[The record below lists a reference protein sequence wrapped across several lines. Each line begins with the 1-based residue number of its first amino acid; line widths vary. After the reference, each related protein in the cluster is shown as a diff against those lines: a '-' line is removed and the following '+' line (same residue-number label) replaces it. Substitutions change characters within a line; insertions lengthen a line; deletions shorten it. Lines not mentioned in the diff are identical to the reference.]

1 MTGPAAASSRGD
13 ERRNPSLFAP
23 VERLVSKLPHALR
36 SAVGTICS
44 FETILVMFLFAGV
57 YKGDPRFAWL
67 PFDITAA
74 FFALSVLTGA
84 FLLWNN
90 GFVLVRYSAHVLWL
104 YGAFTAWALITLA
117 WTPGHDYAQDKALF
131 LCTLVFWP
139 LAAGALIIAPH
150 PVRWRRFFLVL
161 LLFSGWIAL
170 ESLLY
175 FAINTLAGTRFAFVH
190 ALSGTYLSLGR
201 VIGPGLLV
209 ITAVVLFVRT
219 RWWLRLLLATLAVGY
234 LGVLMVLGG
243 RTPLVAAVLSGC
255 ILLFGLRPR
264 LGRTPMQL
272 LGQFILVVIGI
283 AALGALVGY
292 LAGTDLHEL
301 PASLKRLMLL
311 FEGTIPANRRFE
323 HYALTFIH
331 LDNNPW
337 LGQGLGS
344 WPVVVGIGDYR
355 AYPHNILLEIWF
367 ELGLVGLA
375 LFSALTALALA
386 ALGPLRRL
394 RTSPYA
400 LLALA
405 LFVNALL
412 NAMVSGDLNDNR
424 PVFAM
429 LGLLLL
435 AGPAYAEQDAARSEP
450 AAAPQSANNSR

>member
-1 MTGPAAASSRGD
+1 MTGPAAANARSDDRHGTD
-13 ERRNPSLFAP
+13 L
-23 VERLVSKLPHALR
+23 
-36 SAVGTICS
+36 SAVIGRLAVKAPRALYSAAGTVFS
-44 FETILVMFLFAGV
+44 FETILVLFMFAGV
-57 YKGDPRFAWL
+57 YKGDPRFAGL
-67 PFDITAA
+67 PFDITAVA
-74 FFALSVLTGA
+74 FALSVLTGLY
-84 FLLWNN
+84 LLWRN
-90 GFVLVRYSAHVLWL
+90 GFTLVRYSAQVLWL

-117 WTPGHDYAQDKALF
+117 WTPSHDYAQDKALF
-131 LCTLVFWP
+131 LCTLIFWP
-139 LAAGALIIAPH
+139 LAAGALIIAPR

-161 LLFSGWIAL
+161 LLFAGWIAV

-175 FAINTLAGTRFAFVH
+175 FAINTLLGRRFAFVH

-209 ITAVVLFVRT
+209 IAAVVLFVRT
-219 RWWLRLLLATLAVGY
+219 RWWQKLLLAGLAVGF

-243 RTPLVAAVLSGC
+243 RTPLVAAVLSCC
-255 ILLFGLRPR
+255 ILLLGLRPR
-264 LGRTPMQL
+264 LARTPLEL
-272 LGQFILVVIGI
+272 LGQFTLVVIGI
-283 AALGALVGY
+283 AALAALVGY
-292 LAGTDLHEL
+292 VAGAEVYEL

-311 FEGTIPANRRFE
+311 FEGTIPTNRRFE

-375 LFSALTALALA
+375 LFSTLIALALA
-386 ALGPLRRL
+386 ALGPFKRL

-405 LFVNALL
+405 LFVNAFL

-429 LGLLLL
+429 LGLCLL
-435 AGPAYAEQDAARSEP
+435 AGSAYAEQRATPPAQAA
-450 AAAPQSANNSR
+450 QSAANSS